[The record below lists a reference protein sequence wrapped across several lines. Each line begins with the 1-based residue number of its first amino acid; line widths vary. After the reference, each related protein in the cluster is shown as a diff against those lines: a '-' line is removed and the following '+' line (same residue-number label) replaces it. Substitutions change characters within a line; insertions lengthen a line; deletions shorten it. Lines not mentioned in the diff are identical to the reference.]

1 MISLA
6 PRAAASFTLLSCDCA
21 GSAAVAARS
30 ATANKYL
37 NGQAIF
43 TTKPYRS
50 GSSPGFSALARK
62 VSLGNTFQCSFSP
75 FPHRE
80 VRQLPRKHAERASSS
95 CSYARH
101 RSARPQ
107 FPSRSRQRLLV
118 HRPHLR
124 RKHRPRPA
132 RPRSISRRQLFSSDR
147 ARWCRI
153 RSAGWSRLI
162 FSRLNHGF
170 ANRLSTSALR
180 DRAVDSRFG
189 GNRFYARAGSAD
201 HRNHARG
208 ASRRSL
214 HRGTRHDAGFR
225 GSRSDRGDGHR
236 AAAFSGRAENAGA
249 FFPDALSFHG
259 VEYRSDRR
267 QQPGLARLLSH
278 CLRLFCRSCARRSS
292 YPGHHHWRA
301 KECYVRPAYRRDRL
315 LPGLDR
321 ERRRGRRRD
330 RDNLERSYSNYNRD
344 WVRYA
349 LQHRLH
355 RVFPHVSAPPSH
367 MVKLRDVTMQFDE
380 KKVLDGLSLEVKP
393 QDRLVIIGQS
403 GSGKS
408 TILRLILGILQPNS
422 GSIFFEQFEITR
434 LSRRKLQQIRRHI
447 GMVYQYSALLS
458 SRTVRDNVALP
469 LEELTTKSRQEIDEI
484 VDEKLA
490 LVGMSKSKDL
500 MPSELSGGMKKRVS
514 VARALVLEPELILFD
529 EPGAGLDPVIGSVI
543 DELIISLSEK
553 SKVTSVTVT
562 HEMDSA
568 FRIGTRM
575 AMLYQGKII
584 EDAEPERFKQSKN
597 PVVAQF
603 LSGST
608 EGPILKES
616 EDAIATK

>member
-1 MISLA
+1 
-6 PRAAASFTLLSCDCA
+6 
-21 GSAAVAARS
+21 
-30 ATANKYL
+30 
-37 NGQAIF
+37 
-43 TTKPYRS
+43 
-50 GSSPGFSALARK
+50 
-62 VSLGNTFQCSFSP
+62 
-75 FPHRE
+75 
-80 VRQLPRKHAERASSS
+80 
-95 CSYARH
+95 
-101 RSARPQ
+101 
-107 FPSRSRQRLLV
+107 
-118 HRPHLR
+118 
-124 RKHRPRPA
+124 
-132 RPRSISRRQLFSSDR
+132 
-147 ARWCRI
+147 
-153 RSAGWSRLI
+153 
-162 FSRLNHGF
+162 
-170 ANRLSTSALR
+170 
-180 DRAVDSRFG
+180 
-189 GNRFYARAGSAD
+189 
-201 HRNHARG
+201 
-208 ASRRSL
+208 
-214 HRGTRHDAGFR
+214 
-225 GSRSDRGDGHR
+225 
-236 AAAFSGRAENAGA
+236 
-249 FFPDALSFHG
+249 
-259 VEYRSDRR
+259 
-267 QQPGLARLLSH
+267 
-278 CLRLFCRSCARRSS
+278 
-292 YPGHHHWRA
+292 
-301 KECYVRPAYRRDRL
+301 
-315 LPGLDR
+315 
-321 ERRRGRRRD
+321 
-330 RDNLERSYSNYNRD
+330 
-344 WVRYA
+344 
-349 LQHRLH
+349 
-355 RVFPHVSAPPSH
+355 

-393 QDRLVIIGQS
+393 QDRLVIMGQS

-422 GSIFFEQFEITR
+422 GSIFFKQFEITR

-490 LVGMSKSKDL
+490 LVGMS
-500 MPSELSGGMKKRVS
+500 MKKRVS

-608 EGPILKES
+608 EGPILEES